1 MIILDPDGKER
12 WRLEG
17 YLPRDEFSVNL
28 RMGLARLAVMRKDW
42 ADADKRYADVAE
54 NHPESH
60 YAPEAV
66 YWRGISRYQGTHDHT
81 TLTEVA
87 QTFTGEYTD
96 SLQQLK
102 SLPWLE

>member
-28 RMGLARLAVMRKDW
+28 RMGLARVAAMRKDW
-42 ADADKRYADVAE
+42 ADAEKRYADVAE
-54 NHPESH
+54 NYPDSH

-66 YWRGISRYQGTHDHT
+66 YWQGVSRYQGTHDHT
-81 TLTEVA
+81 ALGAVA
-87 QTFTGEYTD
+87 QTFKDEYQD
-96 SLQQLK
+96 SLQALK
-102 SLPWLE
+102 SQPWLE